1 MRKLIL
7 PIMLVIGVLLSHCSA
22 DTEVKYGTYVN
33 NKFDYEVQYPE
44 KVLIPQ
50 GEAAN
55 GAGQVFESKD
65 KKAVLKVNVIYN
77 TVDVTLE
84 ESFKESQS
92 GTVTEKV
99 IDEKDAWF
107 QVSGVKDGTAY
118 YVKKYLI
125 EDIYFIYE
133 FEYSEDMK
141 DKYGPINKVMSESF
155 KVE

>member
-1 MRKLIL
+1 M
-7 PIMLVIGVLLSHCSA
+7 
-22 DTEVKYGTYVN
+22 
-33 NKFDYEVQYPE
+33 
-44 KVLIPQ
+44 
-50 GEAAN
+50 
-55 GAGQVFESKD
+55 FESKD
-65 KKAVLKVNVIYN
+65 KKAVLRVNVIFN
-77 TVDVTLE
+77 TVDITLE
-84 ESFKESQS
+84 ESFEESQS

-133 FEYSEDMK
+133 FEYPEDMK
-141 DKYGPINKVMSESF
+141 GEYGPINKVMSESF